1 MKKVNK
7 LLLCTYYWPPSGG
20 AGVQRS
26 LKFAK
31 YLKDFDIETLILTVD
46 ENSATYPIIDNS
58 LNKEVAKNLKVVKT
72 KSQEPF
78 SIYSKLKKEK
88 EIPRSGFANSQ
99 KPNFSEKIMRF
110 IRGNFFLPDARKGW
124 NRFALKAAR
133 KLIPEEGIKAI
144 LTSSPP
150 HSTQLIGLRLKKEFG
165 IPWIADLRDPW
176 TDIYYYKYL
185 YPTRLARFIDRRYE
199 RKVLENADRILVV
212 SESIKNLFLKK
223 SPKIKAEK
231 IIVLP
236 NGYDSEDF
244 TDKPII
250 QNKDFTLSYTGTIA
264 KTYPIEIFA
273 QACQDTFLDKKRKFK
288 LRFIGNTGED
298 TYAIFQKYSL
308 LTHCEFIPNVDH
320 KTSINYLTKS
330 DALLLLIPDSKE
342 NKGILTGKLFE
353 YLGSKKTI
361 LGIGPEDG
369 DAAKIIR
376 NCEAGEMF
384 NSKALIKLNQY
395 LDQLYRQWE
404 TNTLTQANEHIQI
417 YSRKR
422 QSQILAQT
430 IKPLLRD

>member
-1 MKKVNK
+1 MKKANK
-7 LLLCTYYWPPSGG
+7 FLLCTYYWPPSGG

-31 YLKDFDIETLILTVD
+31 YLKYFDIETFILTVD
-46 ENSATYPIIDNS
+46 ENSATYPIIDRS
-58 LNKEVAKNLKVVKT
+58 LNEEIDKNLKVVKT
-72 KSQEPF
+72 ESLEPF

-88 EIPRSGFANSQ
+88 EIPRSGFANEQ

-124 NRFALKAAR
+124 NRYAIKAAR
-133 KLIPEEGIKAI
+133 KLIQEEGLEAI

-165 IPWIADLRDPW
+165 LPWIADLRDPW
-176 TDIYYYKYL
+176 TDIYYYKDL
-185 YPTRLARFIDRRYE
+185 YTTSLARIIDRNYE
-199 RKVLENADRILVV
+199 RKVLENADKILVV

-223 SPKIKAEK
+223 WSKLEAEK

-244 TDKPII
+244 KDKPVIK
-250 QNKDFTLSYTGTIA
+250 NADFTLTYTGTIA
-264 KTYPIEIFA
+264 KSYPIEIFA
-273 QACQDTFLDKKRKFK
+273 QACQDTFQRKKRAFK
-288 LRFIGNTGED
+288 LRFIGSNGND
-298 TYAIFQKYSL
+298 TIALFKKYHL
-308 LTHCEFIPNVDH
+308 LEHCELISHVDH
-320 KTSINYLTKS
+320 ETSIEYLKKS

-353 YLGSKKTI
+353 YLGSKKPI

-376 NCEAGEMF
+376 DCDAGEMF
-384 NSKALIKLNQY
+384 NSKALIELNQY
-395 LDQLYRQWE
+395 LDRLYRQWE
-404 TNTLTQANEHIQI
+404 SDTIPKSNERTQD
-417 YSRKR
+417 YSRKN

-430 IKPLLRD
+430 IKQLIQD